1 MQYIEAAA
9 DAWLENLEDFFK
21 NIYDK
26 FQDFLK
32 KIKAEGIHSNSSWT
46 GIDSN
51 SSRRLSLKGDL
62 DTLESDLSAW
72 NEKIIDTLSHTSKQY
87 HYSKPI
93 SYEYN
98 LDFYGITL

>member
-1 MQYIEAAA
+1 MTTNFTWDLNMIEVAAE
-9 DAWLENLEDFFK
+9 AWLENLEDFFK

-46 GIDSN
+46 GIDKN

-62 DTLESDLSAW
+62 EKVEGDLSKW
-72 NEKIIDTLSHTSKQY
+72 N
-87 HYSKPI
+87 
-93 SYEYN
+93 
-98 LDFYGITL
+98 